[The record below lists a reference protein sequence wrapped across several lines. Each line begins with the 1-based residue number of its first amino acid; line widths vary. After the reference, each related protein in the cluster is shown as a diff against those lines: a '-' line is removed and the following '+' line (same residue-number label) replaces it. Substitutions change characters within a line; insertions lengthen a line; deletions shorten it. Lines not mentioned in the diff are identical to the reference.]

1 MLQLWLLQEAYGFD
15 FVSKSRLGL
24 QKSWFAL
31 HTEASET
38 AGFHLWVS
46 DACTSETSALVW
58 RRVCLGP
65 LMAVPASPAPQPSI
79 YTPEKKKQGR

>member
-24 QKSWFAL
+24 QKSCFAL

-46 DACTSETSALVW
+46 DARASETSAPSPESPSMEEGLP
-58 RRVCLGP
+58 GP
-65 LMAVPASPAPQPSI
+65 PDGSSSI
-79 YTPEKKKQGR
+79 TCPPTLNLHP